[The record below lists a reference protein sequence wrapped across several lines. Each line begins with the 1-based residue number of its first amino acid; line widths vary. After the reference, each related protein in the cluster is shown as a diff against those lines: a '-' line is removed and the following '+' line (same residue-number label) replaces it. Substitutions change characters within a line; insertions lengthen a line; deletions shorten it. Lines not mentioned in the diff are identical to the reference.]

1 MLHGMVCDA
10 NGRKMSKSV
19 GNVIDPLHIIDGA
32 PLELLENELKDGRA
46 KGSLSGQDYSK
57 ALAVL
62 RKDFPEGMP
71 VCGADALRYGLCHN
85 DVSSKIHFYIYFG
98 C

>member
-10 NGRKMSKSV
+10 NGRKMSKSI
-19 GNVIDPLHIIDGA
+19 GNVVDPLHIIDGA
-32 PLELLENELKDGRA
+32 PLELLETELTDSKS
-46 KGSLSGQDYSK
+46 KGSLSDQEYNK
-57 ALAVL
+57 ALIAL

-85 DVSSKIHFYIYFG
+85 DVSSKMTFYFG